1 MSGLI
6 AFLLVFFHIALSV
19 SISLVTLFIAMQV
32 SCMFFLVVCLGLG
45 CIHSRIP
52 LCAVAFVKMDS
63 FAPLMLNLSDIS
75 RFIGS
80 GLL

>member
-19 SISLVTLFIAMQV
+19 SISLVTCFMAMRV
-32 SCMFFLVVCLGLG
+32 SSMFFSVVCLGPG

-52 LCAVAFVKMDS
+52 LYAVAYIKVDS
-63 FAPLMLNLSDIS
+63 FAP
-75 RFIGS
+75 
-80 GLL
+80 